1 MKKVVYVHSHPIALK
16 IFPRFR
22 TIVNLSVLGISN
34 DLPKYVVDFGN
45 PRKHRPCLLKVM
57 IKSTLRGNNN
67 YNCQ

>member
-1 MKKVVYVHSHPIALK
+1 MEMKKVVYVHSHPIALK

-45 PRKHRPCLLKVM
+45 PNEPDPAY
-57 IKSTLRGNNN
+57 LRL
-67 YNCQ
+67 